1 MSDLKLAK
9 LIDSDKF
16 YKEID
21 ALVKEFSFS
30 YLDAIVFFC
39 ERNEMEIETAASL
52 IKGNLRIKSH
62 LQSDGEA
69 LNFLA
74 KSARLPI

>member
-21 ALVKEFSFS
+21 SLVKEYDFS

-39 ERNEMEIETAASL
+39 EKNEMEIETAASL